1 MHVTCRMK
9 RTERSSEKD
18 QELHQG
24 VLLIKL
30 LFDVHI
36 ADTKWHAVRCLSSW
50 RPTFFLSLVP
60 VAMAGAAR
68 SQFGDGC
75 VPELFGWLRIY
86 DSHHTSLMLDLHDG
100 PRHFLPLSQVDI
112 ELDYDGGWHTWA
124 GKPRPLTTLSSE
136 ESLYYY
142 S

>member
-86 DSHHTSLMLDLHDG
+86 DSHHTSLMLDLHVG
-100 PRHFLPLSQVDI
+100 RASPFSA
-112 ELDYDGGWHTWA
+112 TFA
-124 GKPRPLTTLSSE
+124 GRLLRLTSSWTTMAAGTPGLA
-136 ESLYYY
+136 SLA
-142 S
+142 